1 MSAVAPMAPGATS
14 LALGLPAPARRRLK
28 LTNERPEDDLHA
40 DAANSLAWHVQSPVE
55 WTTFPAGNVPLP
67 PQFAAKLSRLGL
79 KRGWPDILLLH
90 DRRLYGIE
98 LKRVGGALSKTRIV
112 RTKRGGWREL
122 TGQEDMFPRL
132 ELAGMRI
139 AVCHS
144 VPEMLAVLRAWGVPL
159 RRST

>member
-1 MSAVAPMAPGATS
+1 MSSAAT
-14 LALGLPAPARRRLK
+14 LLPERPARRRPYR
-28 LTNERPEDDLHA
+28 LTNEVLEDDLHA
-40 DAANSLAWHVQSPVE
+40 AAANSLDWHAQPPVE
-55 WTTFPAGNVPLP
+55 WTTFPAGNVPLA

-90 DRRLYGIE
+90 DRQLYGIE
-98 LKRVGGALSKTRIV
+98 LKRLGGRLSRTKIV

-144 VPEMLAVLRAWGVPL
+144 VPEMLAVLRAWGIPL
-159 RRST
+159 RRSV